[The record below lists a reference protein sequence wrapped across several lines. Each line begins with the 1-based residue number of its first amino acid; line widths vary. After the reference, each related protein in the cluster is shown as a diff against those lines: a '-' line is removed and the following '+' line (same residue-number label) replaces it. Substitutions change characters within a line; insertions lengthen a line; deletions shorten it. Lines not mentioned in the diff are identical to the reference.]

1 MIEEIISHN
10 IDDYRGTIF
19 IEASYN
25 VNDDSKII
33 DLELFLEDLEEYCEL
48 FDDMNWVDDEDD
60 YTSTVTIQKNVDLL
74 ELQEGLNRYIEEN
87 PDILEF

>member
-25 VNDDSKII
+25 TNDNSKII
-33 DLELFLEDLEEYCEL
+33 DDGNSKLITLDSQRQDVQAKKNKTDLISFSY
-48 FDDMNWVDDEDD
+48 FIYWN
-60 YTSTVTIQKNVDLL
+60 SNV
-74 ELQEGLNRYIEEN
+74 QN
-87 PDILEF
+87 P

>member
-25 VNDDSKII
+25 TNNSKII

-87 PDILEF
+87 PDILEL